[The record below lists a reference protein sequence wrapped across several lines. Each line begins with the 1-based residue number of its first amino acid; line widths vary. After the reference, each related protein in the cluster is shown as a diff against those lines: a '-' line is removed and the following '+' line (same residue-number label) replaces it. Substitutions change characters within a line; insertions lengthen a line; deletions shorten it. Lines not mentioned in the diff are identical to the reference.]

1 MLTEKEIKHVA
12 QLARIKITEK
22 EEEKFKKE
30 LSAILDYIN
39 KLGEV
44 NTENVDP
51 LYQVTGLVNSMRS
64 DDYRRDFVI
73 DEDLN
78 KKLIDQAPDKE
89 EGFIKVKSVL
99 SRK

>member
-99 SRK
+99 NK